1 MKKISLILALGSIAA
16 VLTACGGS
24 YSRTQTLE
32 QQNAPFN
39 CAGLH
44 VKNAQWH
51 FVDDFGQRVDVMGS
65 CHAGMKHGT
74 FDFVVNG
81 KLVAKSKFI
90 KDSERKTTCLVMGKT
105 RTNLINCMQLNAA
118 QGQNNLQMQQAPM
131 QQPMQ
136 QAPMMQDDQ
145 DDQDF

>member
-105 RTNLINCMQLNAA
+105 RTNLINCMQILASQTQNAPMMQPA
-118 QGQNNLQMQQAPM
+118 PVQQAPM
-131 QQPMQ
+131 QQAPEMQ
-136 QAPMMQDDQ
+136 NEQPQY
-145 DDQDF
+145 